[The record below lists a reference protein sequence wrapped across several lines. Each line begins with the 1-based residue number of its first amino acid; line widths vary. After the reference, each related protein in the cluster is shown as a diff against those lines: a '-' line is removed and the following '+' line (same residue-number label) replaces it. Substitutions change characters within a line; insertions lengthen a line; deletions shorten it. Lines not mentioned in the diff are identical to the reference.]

1 MRTCSSL
8 LFQATLCLFIQ
19 ANTLVLRS
27 HLAWGSMVPRYL
39 IIYLRYAIKET
50 DHTYVL
56 FSI

>member
-1 MRTCSSL
+1 MTCRISR
-8 LFQATLCLFIQ
+8 FQDSCFFVLETFIYEIIV
-19 ANTLVLRS
+19 AR
-27 HLAWGSMVPRYL
+27 GSMVPLYL